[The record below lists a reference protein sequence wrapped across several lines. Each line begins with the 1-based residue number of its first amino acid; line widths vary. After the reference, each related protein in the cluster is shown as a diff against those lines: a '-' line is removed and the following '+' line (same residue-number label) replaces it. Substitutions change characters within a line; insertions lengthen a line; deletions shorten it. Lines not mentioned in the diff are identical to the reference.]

1 MYGDYDPRPDAPPPT
16 RLEFVGVVAVLVVLF
31 LIWLIF
37 YALRHGWFK
46 TIPI

>member
-1 MYGDYDPRPDAPPPT
+1 MYTDRDPRHDAPPPT
-16 RLEFVGVVAVLVVLF
+16 GLEFVGILAVLAVLF